1 MNLKKILCTAALL
14 CAGVPLACVSQSSV
28 RAGTILKS
36 GDRVVFYGDSITEQR
51 LYTRYIQQYID
62 CRYPDL
68 KIHFYNAGWSGDT
81 AGGALNR
88 LDRDVLILK
97 PTVVTLFFGM
107 NDGGYQAVNPDLT
120 AAYTKNMEG
129 IITALQAKNVRV
141 IVFTPGSVDPEK
153 QQARLGDTHYN
164 DTLAG
169 LAQVAI
175 ALAKKHNC
183 TYVDVHD
190 PMLAYR
196 TAERVK
202 DPNFSLTPDG
212 IHPFPYGHMLMT
224 SLMLAGFNVDP
235 LPPLGSVDVAKGS
248 GSGLTVTSNQNGSVT
263 LTETKP
269 SVAPFWFEPSVAATM
284 KDSGFDKFTEQQ
296 LVVKGLSKGTYDV
309 TIDGQDAGEYSN
321 TDLAAG
327 VRIPGTYSAT
337 GQKIYDMIN
346 AKENLYYMNWRNIRL
361 PLDGD
366 ANLPAVTSALMDADD
381 QFTNGIYSLASAA
394 PKSVIALN
402 LMPGGPNL
410 ALNKPYTVSDPNGYN
425 WGIGGLTDGSWEAS
439 AQHCFASGDKD
450 SFPKTATIDLGSTQ
464 KVSQVLLG
472 VPAFGATKTVSV
484 SISTDGTNFT
494 DVGSHTFVQKQE
506 LRYTYSF
513 PVADARY
520 VRLNYPDHYDDGNGY
535 TNTFVFTT
543 ECEVFG
549 GGG

>member
-1 MNLKKILCTAALL
+1 MNFKKILSAAALL
-14 CAGVPLACVSQSSV
+14 CVGAPIVCLSQTSV
-28 RAGTILKS
+28 HADTILKS
-36 GDRVVFYGDSITEQR
+36 GDRVVFYGDSITEQT

-62 CRYPDL
+62 CRYPNL

-81 AGGALNR
+81 AGGALGR

-175 ALAKKHNC
+175 TLAKKHNC

-196 TAERVK
+196 TAERLK

-224 SLMLAGFNVDP
+224 SIMLTGFNVDP
-235 LPPLGSVDVAKGS
+235 LPPIGSVDVTKGR
-248 GSGLTVTSNQNGSVT
+248 GDGLSVTSNQNGSVT
-263 LTETKP
+263 LAETKAGI
-269 SVAPFWFEPSVAATM
+269 VPFWFDAGIASTM
-284 KDSGFDKFTEQQ
+284 KDSGFDKFAEQQ
-296 LVVKGLSKGTYDV
+296 LTVKGLSEGTYDV
-309 TIDGQDAGEYSN
+309 VIDGQQAGEYSSD
-321 TDLAAG
+321 DLAAG
-327 VRIPGTYSAT
+327 VRVPGTYSSA
-337 GQKIYDMIN
+337 GQKIYDLIN
-346 AKENLYYMNWRNIRL
+346 AKENLYYMTWRNIRL
-361 PLDGD
+361 PLDGE
-366 ANLPAVTSALMDADD
+366 AVLPAVLSSLMDADD
-381 QFTNGIYSLASAA
+381 QFCKGISDLDSNP
-394 PKSVIALN
+394 PKSIITLARL
-402 LMPGGPNL
+402 PSGPNL
-410 ALNKPYTVSDPNGYN
+410 ALNKPYAVSDPNGYN

-439 AQHCFASGDKD
+439 PQHCFASGDKD

-472 VPAFGATKTVSV
+472 VPAFGATKTVDV

-494 DVGSHTFVQKQE
+494 DVGTHTFEQRLE
-506 LRYTYSF
+506 LRFIYKF
-513 PVADARY
+513 PAAQARY
-520 VRLNYPDHYDDGNGY
+520 VRLSYPDHYDDGNGY
-535 TNTFVFTT
+535 SNNFVFTT

-549 GGG
+549 DTN